1 MLGPAHAQEHAE
13 QRAAPTGDPAF
24 GGALNGGPLSGETGS
39 LMDSESFA
47 AAAAADDPRALTGA
61 WSAPFNLPM
70 YAIHAATLPTGKV
83 ILWGPPTDGFST
95 STSWGVIWNPLNG
108 NLKRVDPPDNI
119 YCSGQAFLADGQL
132 LIAGGEL
139 TRSGGIKGLNKIY
152 TFNPF
157 SETWTEQPSMEHG
170 RWYPSQ
176 VLLPDGRQVIV
187 QGSDET
193 GPDSINTNIEIF
205 NPPATLGGQGT
216 LTKLNGEL
224 GGSGMPPIGDLYPNL
239 RVMPSGRTLVA
250 GPHPNDS
257 WFMNTPGLADGSPLS
272 WSDTPNPSR
281 RRIYGNAVLEPPAPG
296 EVEASTKVV
305 QLGGRTSASSPG
317 HGSTATSEYFDE
329 SEPSPSWKPGES
341 YQLARTYQNTVLL
354 PDASMV
360 SVGGGVGWPEFT
372 GNDALKQ
379 VELWDPV
386 TREWRLGAAQQETRA
401 YHSVATLLPDG
412 RVISAGDNGN
422 GPASGATDSAEV
434 YEPPYLFKGPR
445 PTITDAPS
453 AVNWGQ
459 TFGVDTPNTDI
470 DRAALIAP
478 GAVTH
483 ATDMHQRYIP
493 LELEERA
500 GGVDLT
506 APPNANAA
514 PPGYYMLWL
523 INEAGVPSVA
533 EFVRILPG
541 AAPGRITIEKQTN
554 PADTANPKT
563 SFSFTSDSALGNFSL
578 TDDGTRTGDVPA
590 GTYTVTEGTTER
602 LRARLDRLRRLE
614 QRRGRGH
621 AHGDRAR
628 RGRGARALRVHEQPR
643 CRRATRRRSPAP
655 ARPRPRT
662 RTTRRC
668 AAR

>member
-1 MLGPAHAQEHAE
+1 M
-13 QRAAPTGDPAF
+13 
-24 GGALNGGPLSGETGS
+24 
-39 LMDSESFA
+39 
-47 AAAAADDPRALTGA
+47 
-61 WSAPFNLPM
+61 
-70 YAIHAATLPTGKV
+70 
-83 ILWGPPTDGFST
+83 
-95 STSWGVIWNPLNG
+95 
-108 NLKRVDPPDNI
+108 
-119 YCSGQAFLADGQL
+119 
-132 LIAGGEL
+132 
-139 TRSGGIKGLNKIY
+139 
-152 TFNPF
+152 
-157 SETWTEQPSMEHG
+157 
-170 RWYPSQ
+170 
-176 VLLPDGRQVIV
+176 
-187 QGSDET
+187 
-193 GPDSINTNIEIF
+193 
-205 NPPATLGGQGT
+205 
-216 LTKLNGEL
+216 
-224 GGSGMPPIGDLYPNL
+224 
-239 RVMPSGRTLVA
+239 
-250 GPHPNDS
+250 
-257 WFMNTPGLADGSPLS
+257 
-272 WSDTPNPSR
+272 
-281 RRIYGNAVLEPPAPG
+281 
-296 EVEASTKVV
+296 V

-329 SEPSPSWKPGES
+329 AEPSPSWKPGES

-372 GNDALKQ
+372 GNEALKQ

-422 GPASGATDSAEV
+422 APASGATDSAEV

-470 DRAALIAP
+470 DRAVLIAP

-483 ATDMHQRYIP
+483 ATDMHQRYVP
-493 LELEERA
+493 LELEERT

-590 GTYTVTEGTTER
+590 GTYTVTEGTTGGYALGSIACDDSNSGEDVGTR
-602 LRARLDRLRRLE
+602 TATVRVAAGEHVRCVFTNNRVSPCDTPAITGTSPPSPANDNNPEVRGTVSGCGTGTTTVAIYPSNNCTGTPTTGSLADFTGAGITIAVGNNSVTPLSARATNPNGPSGCSNSISYTEDSLAPGAPTITATDPASPSSDNEPEVRGSGAESGSTVRIYSELGLLAAARSARAPPRPSTG
-614 QRRGRGH
+614 RRGSRPPWP
-621 AHGDRAR
+621 RTR
-628 RGRGARALRVHEQPR
+628 RRNLRVTATDAAGNVSGCSSPFAYTEDSQAPAAPTIAATDPASPSSDNQPEVRGAGAEDGSTVRIYSTSDCTGTPIGTGTAATSTAARAGSPRR
-643 CRRATRRRSPAP
+643 CRRTRRRTCARRRRTPRGTSRAAPAHSRTP
-655 ARPRPRT
+655 RTRRRRARPRSPPRT
-662 RTTRRC
+662 PLPRRMTTTRR
-668 AAR
+668 